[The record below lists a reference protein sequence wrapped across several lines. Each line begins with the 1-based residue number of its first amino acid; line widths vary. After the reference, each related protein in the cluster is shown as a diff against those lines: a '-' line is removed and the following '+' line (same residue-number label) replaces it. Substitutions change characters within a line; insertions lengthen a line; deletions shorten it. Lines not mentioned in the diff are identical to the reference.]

1 MTLWIDA
8 DACPKPIR
16 EIVLRASK
24 RQQIPLIM
32 VANHSLGLPPAPLLR
47 QIVVPGGAD
56 EADHYIIEHA
66 VPGDLVVTAD
76 IPLADG
82 LVRREVTAIN
92 PRGQIYDK
100 GSIGERLAVRNL
112 MDELRGAGLAGRS
125 GPAPFS
131 ERDKQA
137 FANALDRL
145 LARGLAKS
153 RANTD
158 QQGTD
163 S

>member
-8 DACPKPIR
+8 DACPKPVR
-16 EIVLRASK
+16 EVVMRAARK
-24 RQQIPLIM
+24 RQLQLIL
-32 VANHSLGLPPAPLLR
+32 VANSPLGLSPAPGMR
-47 QIVVPGGAD
+47 QITVPGGAD
-56 EADHYIIEHA
+56 EADHYIIAHA

-82 LVRREVTAIN
+82 LVRREITAIN

-112 MDELRGAGLAGRS
+112 MDELRGAGLAGRG
-125 GPAPFS
+125 GPPPYS
-131 ERDKQA
+131 DRDKQA

-145 LARGLAKS
+145 LARGLGA
-153 RANTD
+153 
-158 QQGTD
+158 
-163 S
+163 

>member
-8 DACPKPIR
+8 DACPRPVR
-16 EIVLRASK
+16 EIMLRAA
-24 RQQIPLIM
+24 RRRELQLIL
-32 VANHSLGLPPAPLLR
+32 VANSSLGLPPAPGVR

-56 EADHYIIEHA
+56 VADLYIIEHA
-66 VPGDLVVTAD
+66 KPGDLVVTAD

-82 LVRREVTAIN
+82 LVTRNITAIN
-92 PRGQIYDK
+92 PRGEVYDK

-125 GPAPFS
+125 GPAPYS
-131 ERDKQA
+131 DKDKQS

-145 LARGLAKS
+145 LAQGLGK
-153 RANTD
+153 
-158 QQGTD
+158 
-163 S
+163 

>member
-24 RQQIPLIM
+24 RRQIPLIM

-131 ERDKQA
+131 EKDKQA

-145 LARGLAKS
+145 LGQRG
-153 RANTD
+153 R
-158 QQGTD
+158 
-163 S
+163 

>member
-8 DACPKPIR
+8 DACPRPVR
-16 EIVLRASK
+16 EIMLRAA
-24 RQQIPLIM
+24 RRRALQLIL
-32 VANHSLGLPPAPLLR
+32 VANSSLGLASAPGVR

-56 EADHYIIEHA
+56 EADLYIIEHA

-82 LVRREVTAIN
+82 LVTRNITAIN
-92 PRGQIYDK
+92 PRGEVYDK

-125 GPAPFS
+125 GPAPYS
-131 ERDKQA
+131 DKDKQS

-145 LARGLAKS
+145 LAQGLGK
-153 RANTD
+153 
-158 QQGTD
+158 
-163 S
+163 